1 MQSERPRFTRP
12 DDDAAWTVLGLTPFE
27 APDAR
32 LAIAF
37 ARAGGLA
44 ILDLGRDAAIADA
57 ALKSVANRASQFGI
71 RILNRAEFSV
81 DRELPKNV
89 SVIVVDARDA
99 RACAFAIASGRV
111 VLVEVT
117 SLDEA
122 TVATSMGAHGIIAK
136 GSEAGGYVGGETSF
150 VLLQHLVGKIALPIW
165 VRGGIG
171 IHTAAACIAAGARGV
186 VLDSQLALLAESS
199 LSSSVREALR
209 AMDGS
214 ETTQLSNHRVYA
226 RPGIFSLPSDMP
238 QDEVAKHFGVAD
250 LSRELL
256 AVGQDGAFAR
266 PFSEKFRTVRGA
278 VRGIHAGISAH
289 LRQAQNLHP
298 LAANSKF
305 AKNHRLEF
313 PIAQGPMTRVS
324 DRAAFADAV
333 SAAGALPFIALS
345 LMRHAEARALLE
357 ETKTLLAGRTWGVGI
372 LGFLPPDI
380 RKEQIDLLTEIKPPV
395 ALIAGGRPSQAQP
408 LEDLGITTYLH
419 VPSPGLL
426 DLFFKDGARKFVFEG
441 HECGGHVGPRSSFIL
456 WESCVSRLLE
466 EDDLAGVSVLFAGGI
481 HDGISAA
488 MVSAIASPLAAR
500 GANVGV
506 LMGTA
511 YLFTREAVES
521 GAIGNAFQE
530 EAARCEKTVL
540 LETAPGHATRCAASD
555 YAQAFEEERT
565 RLESAKIDPRER
577 WEALEQLN
585 LGRLRV
591 ASKGLARDGENLVPV
606 SEQAQHADGMFMIG
620 QVAALR
626 SQTVTMREL
635 HEDVAIG
642 GSKKIAALE
651 IRAPLASDETS
662 VDVAIVGI
670 ASIFPGAA
678 DTAAFWKNIVYGEN
692 AVTEAPDDRW
702 NKDLYFDKSGT
713 GDKTPSK
720 WGGFLPDTIF
730 EPSSF
735 GIPPRS
741 LAAIDPAQLLSL
753 EVARRALSD
762 AGYLDRDFDRE
773 RASVIFGA
781 ESGTDLANAY
791 AFRSTYRQY
800 LGELPD
806 ALDDVLPKLT
816 EDSFPGVLSNVIAGR
831 IANRLDLGGVN
842 YTVDAACASSLAAVD
857 LGCKELA
864 AGTSDLVISGG
875 ADLHNSINDY
885 LLFASVHALSATG
898 KCRTFDA
905 KADGIALGEGVA
917 AVVLKRLEDAVRDGD
932 RVYAVIKG
940 VGGSSDGKNLGLTAP
955 RKEGQIRA
963 LERAYERAGISP
975 ADVSLVEAHGTGTVV
990 GDKTELATLNEF
1002 FDEAGA
1008 AHHACTLGSVKS
1020 QIGHTKC
1027 AAGLAGLIKSALAI
1041 HHRVLPPTCNIDAPN
1056 AAYRAETSPFAFRKT
1071 ASPWVEEKRRA
1082 GVSAF
1087 GFGGTN
1093 FHVVLESADF
1103 KGDRGAHGLGEWPSE
1118 LFILRA
1124 KTHAELAETIALAQ
1138 ARIAEKQTSLRDLAA
1153 TLNTIDTNAPVHA
1166 AIVASSLQELSEQ
1179 LAAFSKGRDHANVFK
1194 QDHTVAYGSGEVAFV
1209 FPGQGSQRP
1218 NMLADLFVAF
1228 PFLQAK
1234 ADLAKSLLPVIFPPS
1249 AFTPQEAAAQ
1259 RAAIT
1264 DTRVAQPA
1272 LGMADLAMYALLQ
1285 RVGVKPAMAAGHSYG
1300 ELVAL
1305 TVAGVFSESDLIAI
1319 STARANA
1326 ILDAAGGEPGTMASV
1341 RAPAFEVA
1349 KIVDGIDGVVVAN
1362 NNAPDQTIIAGSE
1375 NAVRLAS
1382 DALRANHAVRSIPVA
1397 CAFHSPIVAPASV
1410 ALAEALPIANRP
1422 QIPVYSNTTATLY
1435 PQDDAAIRTLVAS
1448 QLAEPVRFADEI
1460 EAMYEAGARVFV
1472 EVGPGGVL
1480 TDLIG
1485 RILGERPH
1493 LAVACDNSSIKGIT
1507 AFLIALAKLAVAGVP
1522 VDTKPLFEGRDAK
1535 AIAIDVARAPSSTA
1549 WVVNGQTARPLHGE
1563 LPEHAMKIVKEPLV
1577 IETATAT
1584 RNEREEAVV
1593 EYLKNMRELVDG
1605 QRQVMLRYLGEVA
1618 PAVLRE
1624 DAPITKPPTK
1634 PAVTKKINDRK
1645 SATKQAHS
1653 EITQPSVV
1661 EQKSPLE
1668 TLVAVVAQRTGY
1680 PTDMLDLDLDLE
1692 ADLGI
1697 DSIKRIEILG
1707 LVSEKLGMKLV
1718 ASGTRSQIIEELA
1731 TVKTLR
1737 GIALWLDGR
1746 ISGAP
1751 ATIKEVAVPAAGGMA
1766 PSIESAP
1773 VSTRGPVERYVVE
1786 VRQVEHAK
1794 PNCVTVAGKMFA
1806 IVPDD
1811 RGVAEALSEMLKAR
1825 GAETKILDEGDA
1837 LGRVDGMVYLGTL
1850 GSNSADALKQLFSRA
1865 KDAIAAD
1872 AKWIVAT
1879 TGLGGDFG
1887 RRGRGVPASV
1897 VNGGVNGLMK
1907 SLLKEQPDVRVHAI
1921 DLDRDAA
1928 PQVLAEQI
1936 FAELLADDRRTE
1948 VGYHAGDRL
1957 ALEVISN
1964 AVTPKVAPIDLDSSA
1979 VVLVTGGARGITAQ
1993 IAIALARKF
2002 KCSFEL
2008 VGRSAMSEMLEDAEI
2023 ANAREITALRPI
2035 LIARAN
2041 GAGLTTPAAIDSAA
2055 REILATREIRATLD
2069 AIREAGGAARY
2080 HALDV
2085 RDEAKLGALIDT
2097 IYAERGRIDG
2107 VIHGAGLIEDKLIHH
2122 KTRESFDRVYDTKVG
2137 SALTLVHKLR
2147 HDVRFISFFS
2157 SVSGAFGNRGQT
2169 DYAAANATLDALAH
2183 NLRATR
2189 NTRVLSVNWGPW
2201 AGAGMVRPEL
2211 EAEYGRRGVALI
2223 SPEDGAERFIHE
2235 LCHGD
2240 DAQVILSAASPK
2252 VLES

>member
-1 MQSERPRFTRP
+1 MRP
-12 DDDAAWTVLGLTPFE
+12 DDDAIWTVLGLTPFE
-27 APDAR
+27 QADAR

-44 ILDLGRDAAIADA
+44 ILDLGRDAVAADV
-57 ALKSVANRASQFGI
+57 ALEAVANRVSRFGI
-71 RILNRAEFSV
+71 RIANQAQFTA

-89 SVIVVDARDA
+89 ELIVVDARDA
-99 RACAFAIASGRV
+99 RACAFAVASGRA
-111 VLVEVT
+111 VLVEIT
-117 SLDEA
+117 SLEEA
-122 TVATSMGAHGIIAK
+122 NVAARIGAHGIIAK
-136 GSEAGGYVGGETSF
+136 GSEAGGHVGGETSF
-150 VLLQHLVGKIALPIW
+150 VLLQHLLGKIDLPIW

-171 IHTAAACIAAGARGV
+171 IHTAAACMAAGARGV
-186 VLDSQLALLAESS
+186 VVDSQLALLAESS
-199 LSSSVREALR
+199 LASPIREALR

-214 ETTQLSNHRVYA
+214 ETTLVANHRVYA
-226 RPGIFSLPSDMP
+226 RPGIFSLPAGTNAD
-238 QDEVAKHFGVAD
+238 DVAKHFGASD

-278 VRGIHAGISAH
+278 LRGLHAAISAH
-289 LRQAQNLHP
+289 LRQARNLDP
-298 LAANSKF
+298 LAAHSKF

-324 DRAAFADAV
+324 DRAAFANAV
-333 SAAGALPFIALS
+333 SKAGALPFIALS
-345 LMRHAEARALLE
+345 LMRNAEARTLLV
-357 ETKTLLAGRTWGVGI
+357 ETKTLLAGHTWGVGI

-408 LEDLGITTYLH
+408 LEDLGIATYLH

-555 YAQAFEEERT
+555 YAHAFEEERT
-565 RLESAKIDPRER
+565 RLERAKIDPRER

-591 ASKGLARDGENLVPV
+591 ASKGLARDGENLVAV
-606 SEQAQHADGMFMIG
+606 SEQAQHSGGMFMIG

-651 IRAPLASDETS
+651 IPAPLASDETS

-670 ASIFPGAA
+670 ASIFPGAE

-692 AVTEAPDDRW
+692 AVTEIPKERW
-702 NKDLYFDKSGT
+702 NQNLYFDKNGT

-741 LAAIDPAQLLSL
+741 LSAIDPAQLLSL

-762 AGYLDRDFDRE
+762 AGYANRDFDRE

-806 ALDDVLPKLT
+806 ALDDVLPKLS

-885 LLFASVHALSATG
+885 LLFASVHALSPTG

-917 AVVLKRLEDAVRDGD
+917 AVVLKRLEDAVRDTD

-975 ADVSLVEAHGTGTVV
+975 AAVSLVEAHGTGTVV
-990 GDKTELATLNEF
+990 GDKTELATLSEF
-1002 FDEAGA
+1002 FDDAGA

-1041 HHRVLPPTCNIDAPN
+1041 HHRVLPPTCNIDTPN

-1071 ASPWVEEKRRA
+1071 AAPWTEKKRRA

-1103 KGDRGAHGLGEWPSE
+1103 TGDRASHALDAWPSE
-1118 LFILRA
+1118 LFVLRA
-1124 KTHAELAETIALAQ
+1124 GSEVALAKTISLIQ
-1138 ARIAEKQTSLRDLAA
+1138 SRIAEKRTSLRDLAA
-1153 TLNTIDTNAPVHA
+1153 TVNAIDTNAPVRA
-1166 AIVASSLQELSEQ
+1166 AIVASSLDELSEQ
-1179 LAAFSKGRDHANVFK
+1179 LTAFSKGRDHANVFK
-1194 QDHTVAYGSGEVAFV
+1194 QDQSVAYGSGEVAFV

-1234 ADLAKSLLPVIFPPS
+1234 ANLVESILPVIFPAS
-1249 AFTPQEAAAQ
+1249 AFTPQDAAMQ

-1272 LGMADLAMYALLQ
+1272 LGMADLAMNELLQ
-1285 RVGVKPAMAAGHSYG
+1285 RVGVKPAMTAGHSYG

-1410 ALAEALPIANRP
+1410 ALANALPIANTP
-1422 QIPVYSNTTATLY
+1422 KIPVYSNTTATVY
-1435 PQDDAAIRTLVAS
+1435 PHDGAAIRALFAS

-1472 EVGPGGVL
+1472 EAGPGGVL

-1493 LAVACDNSSIKGIT
+1493 VAIACDNSSTSGIT
-1507 AFLIALAKLAVAGVP
+1507 AFLIALAKLTVAGIT

-1535 AIAIDVARAPSSTA
+1535 VIGLDVARAPSSTA

-1563 LPEHAMKIVKEPLV
+1563 LPEGAMKIVTEPLV
-1577 IETATAT
+1577 IEASVP
-1584 RNEREEAVV
+1584 RDEREEAVV
-1593 EYLKNMRELVDG
+1593 QYLKNMRELVDG
-1605 QRQVMLRYLGEVA
+1605 QRQVMLRYLGESA
-1618 PAVLRE
+1618 PAALRE
-1624 DAPITKPPTK
+1624 EAPETKPATK
-1634 PAVTKKINDRK
+1634 PAVPNKTNDRK
-1645 SATKQAHS
+1645 SPSKQVVS
-1653 EITQPSVV
+1653 EITQPSLVAR
-1661 EQKSPLE
+1661 KSPLE
-1668 TLVAVVAQRTGY
+1668 TLVDVVSTRTGY

-1707 LVSEKLGMKLV
+1707 LVSEKLGLKLV

-1737 GIALWLDGR
+1737 GIGAWLDGR

-1751 ATIKEVAVPAAGGMA
+1751 ATVKQVAVPPAGDTA
-1766 PSIESAP
+1766 PSIDSAP
-1773 VSTRGPVERYVVE
+1773 ISTRGPVERYVVE
-1786 VRQVEHAK
+1786 VRRVAHAK
-1794 PNCVTVAGKMFA
+1794 ANCVTVAGKVFA

-1811 RGVAEALSEMLKAR
+1811 RGVAAALADILKAR
-1825 GAETKILDEGDA
+1825 GAETKIVNDDDA
-1837 LGRVDGMVYLGTL
+1837 LGRVDGMIFLPTL
-1850 GSNSADALKQLFSRA
+1850 GSNSPDALKRLFSRA
-1865 KDAIAAD
+1865 KDAIAGE
-1872 AKWIVAT
+1872 AKWIVAA

-1907 SLLKEQPDVRVHAI
+1907 SLLKEQPDIRVHAI
-1921 DLDRDAA
+1921 DLDREGA
-1928 PQVLAEQI
+1928 PQLLAEQI

-1948 VGYHAGDRL
+1948 VGYHEGDRM
-1957 ALEVISN
+1957 ALHVTSN
-1964 AVTPKVAPIDLDSSA
+1964 AVATKVAPIDLDSSA
-1979 VVLVTGGARGITAQ
+1979 VVLITGGARGITAQ

-2002 KCSFEL
+2002 KCTFEL
-2008 VGRSAMSEMLEDAEI
+2008 VGRSAMSDMLEDSEI

-2035 LIARAN
+2035 LISRAN

-2069 AIREAGGAARY
+2069 AIREAGGNARY

-2085 RDEAKLGALIDT
+2085 RDEAKLGALIDS
-2097 IYAERGRIDG
+2097 IYSERGRIDG
-2107 VIHGAGLIEDKLIHH
+2107 VIHGAGLIEDKLMHH

-2169 DYAAANATLDALAH
+2169 DYAAANATLDSLAH

-2211 EAEYGRRGVALI
+2211 EAEYASRGVALI

-2252 VLES
+2252 ALES

>member
-1 MQSERPRFTRP
+1 
-12 DDDAAWTVLGLTPFE
+12 VIGLTPFE
-27 APDAR
+27 VPDAR
-32 LAIAF
+32 LAAAF

-44 ILDLGRDAAIADA
+44 VLDLGRDPSMAAR
-57 ALKSVANRASQFGI
+57 ALTQMTGRAPSGFGIRVANRA
-71 RILNRAEFSV
+71 EFAALQLTDDV
-81 DRELPKNV
+81 R
-89 SVIVVDARDA
+89 VIVVDARDA
-99 RACAFAIASGRV
+99 RACAWAIASGRTV
-111 VLVEVT
+111 FLEVT
-117 SLDEA
+117 SIDEA
-122 TVATSMGAHGIIAK
+122 RIAGRIGAHGVIAK
-136 GSEAGGYVGGETSF
+136 GSEAGGYVGAETSF
-150 VLLQHLVGKIALPIW
+150 VLLQHLIGEIDLPIW

-186 VLDSQLALLAESS
+186 VLDSQLALLAEASTPTPI
-199 LSSSVREALR
+199 REALT

-214 ETTQLSNHRVYA
+214 ETTLVGGHRVYA
-226 RPGIFSLPSDMP
+226 RPGIFSLPRETNA
-238 QDEVAKHFGVAD
+238 DEVETHFGTTD
-250 LSRELL
+250 LTRELL

-266 PFSEKFRTVRGA
+266 PFSEKFRTARGA
-278 VRGIHAGISAH
+278 LRGIHAVISAH
-289 LRQAQNLHP
+289 LRQARGLDP
-298 LAANSKF
+298 LGPSSSF
-305 AKNHRLEF
+305 AKNLSLEF

-333 SAAGALPFIALS
+333 SRAGALPFIALS
-345 LMRHAEARALLE
+345 LMRKTEARALLE
-357 ETKTLLAGRTWGVGI
+357 ETKALLGDRTWGVGI

-380 RKEQIDLLTEIKPPV
+380 RTEQIDLVSEIKPPV
-395 ALIAGGRPSQAQP
+395 ALIAGGRPSQAAP
-408 LEDLGITTYLH
+408 LDELGIATYLH

-456 WESCVSRLLE
+456 WELCAARLLE
-466 EDDLAGVSVLFAGGI
+466 EENLKGVSILFAGGI
-481 HDGISAA
+481 HDSISGA
-488 MVSAIASPLAAR
+488 MVAAIAAPLAAR
-500 GANVGV
+500 GADVGV

-521 GAIGNAFQE
+521 GAIGHAFQDA
-530 EAARCEKTVL
+530 AARCEKTVL
-540 LETAPGHATRCAASD
+540 LETAPGHATRCAATD
-555 YAQAFEEERT
+555 FAHAFEEERT
-565 RLESAKIDPRER
+565 RLERAKVDPRER

-591 ASKGLARDGENLVPV
+591 ASKGLVRDGENLVSV
-606 SEQAQHADGMFMIG
+606 SEETQHADGMFMIG

-626 SQTVTMREL
+626 SSTLTMREL
-635 HEDVAIG
+635 HEDVARA
-642 GSKKIAALE
+642 SSQRLAALE
-651 IRAPLASDETS
+651 IPAPLPSDEKS

-678 DTAAFWKNIVYGEN
+678 DTATFWKNIVFGEN
-692 AVTEAPDDRW
+692 AVTEIPEARW
-702 NKDLYFDKSGT
+702 NKNLYFDKTGT

-753 EVARRALSD
+753 EVARRALDD
-762 AGYLDRDFDRE
+762 AGYLHRDFDRE

-791 AFRSTYRQY
+791 AFRATYRQY

-806 ALDDVLPKLT
+806 ALDEVLPKLT

-842 YTVDAACASSLAAVD
+842 YTVDAACASSLAALD

-864 AGTSDLVISGG
+864 SGTSDLVISGG

-885 LLFASVHALSATG
+885 LLFASVHALSPTG
-898 KCRTFDA
+898 QCKTFDA

-917 AVVLKRLEDAVRDGD
+917 AVVLKRLEDAERDGD

-940 VGGSSDGKNLGLTAP
+940 IGGSSDGKSLGLTAP

-990 GDKTELATLNEF
+990 GDKTELATLHEF
-1002 FDEAGA
+1002 FDDAGA
-1008 AHHACTLGSVKS
+1008 AHNACTLGSVKS

-1041 HHRVLPPTCNIDAPN
+1041 HHRVLPPTCNMETPSTAYH
-1056 AAYRAETSPFAFRKT
+1056 AATSPFAFRKT
-1071 ASPWVEEKRRA
+1071 AAPWVEEKRRA

-1093 FHVVLESADF
+1093 FHVVLESHDF
-1103 KGDRGAHGLGEWPSE
+1103 TGDREDQGRAHGLDAWPSE

-1124 KTHAELAETIALAQ
+1124 ASDASLAKMISALK
-1138 ARIAEKQTSLRDLAA
+1138 ARALEPKATLRDLALTVTQLEA
-1153 TLNTIDTNAPVHA
+1153 DAPVRA
-1166 AIVASSLQELSEQ
+1166 AIVASSLADFASQLDALSR
-1179 LAAFSKGRDHANVFK
+1179 GRDHANVFRPGE
-1194 QDHTVAYGSGEVAFV
+1194 TATYSASEVAFV

-1218 NMLADLFVAF
+1218 GMLADLFVAF

-1234 ADLAKSLLPVIFPPS
+1234 ADLTKSLLPVIFPAA
-1249 AFTPQEAAAQ
+1249 AFTPQEAATQ

-1272 LGMADLAMYALLQ
+1272 LGMADLAMNELLQ
-1285 RVGVKPAMAAGHSYG
+1285 RAGVKPAMTAGHSYG

-1305 TVAGVFSESDLIAI
+1305 TVAGVFSESALIEI
-1319 STARANA
+1319 SRARADA

-1341 RAPAFEVA
+1341 RAPALDVA

-1397 CAFHSPIVAPASV
+1397 CAFHSPIVAHASA
-1410 ALAEALPIANRP
+1410 ALARALPIANP
-1422 QIPVYSNTTATLY
+1422 PKIPVYSNTTAKLY
-1435 PQDDAAIRTLVAS
+1435 PAENLAIRELLAS
-1448 QLAEPVRFADEI
+1448 QLAQPVRFAEEI
-1460 EAMYEAGARVFV
+1460 EAMYAAGARVFV
-1472 EVGPGGVL
+1472 EAGPGGVL
-1480 TDLIG
+1480 TDLVG

-1493 LAVACDNSSIKGIT
+1493 VAVACDNSSTAGIT
-1507 AFLIALAKLAVAGVP
+1507 AFLVALARLAVAGIS
-1522 VDTKPLFEGRDAK
+1522 VDTGLLFEGRK
-1535 AIAIDVARAPSSTA
+1535 AEVVALEVARAPSSTA
-1549 WVVNGQTARPLHGE
+1549 WIVNGQTARPLHGE
-1563 LPEHAMKIVKEPLV
+1563 LPDHAMKIVTEPLS
-1577 IETATAT
+1577 IAMTAP
-1584 RNEREEAVV
+1584 RNERDEAVV
-1593 EYLKNMRELVDG
+1593 EYLKNMRELVEG
-1605 QRQVMLRYLGEVA
+1605 QRQVMLRYLGDTA
-1618 PAVLRE
+1618 PLEMRD
-1624 DAPITKPPTK
+1624 DAPVTK
-1634 PAVTKKINDRK
+1634 PAAKQTATDRK
-1645 SATKQAHS
+1645 STRKQEIS
-1653 EITQPSVV
+1653 EPIEIAAKSA
-1661 EQKSPLE
+1661 SPLE
-1668 TLVAVVAQRTGY
+1668 TLVAVVSQRTGY

-1707 LVSEKLGMKLV
+1707 LVSEKLGLKLV
-1718 ASGTRSQIIEELA
+1718 ATGTRSQIIEELA

-1737 GIALWLDGR
+1737 GIADWLVGR
-1746 ISGAP
+1746 LEGRSAIANEP
-1751 ATIKEVAVPAAGGMA
+1751 ITLPTLQA
-1766 PSIESAP
+1766 PSDASSPSLEAAP
-1773 VSTRGPVERYVVE
+1773 ISTRAPVERYLVE
-1786 VRQVEHAK
+1786 VRQVAQAK
-1794 PNCVTVAGKMFA
+1794 PNCVTVSGKTFA

-1811 RGVAEALSEMLKAR
+1811 RGVAAALAEILKAR
-1825 GAETKILDEGDA
+1825 GAEIKIVNEGDV

-1850 GSNSADALKQLFSRA
+1850 GSDSSDALKQLFSRA
-1865 KDAIAAD
+1865 KDAVAGE

-1887 RRGRGVPASV
+1887 RRSEGAPGTV

-1907 SLLKEQPDVRVHAI
+1907 SLLKEQPNVRVHAI
-1921 DLDRDAA
+1921 DLDREAA
-1928 PQVLAEQI
+1928 PTILAQQI
-1936 FAELLADDRRTE
+1936 FAELLADDRRIE
-1948 VGYHAGDRL
+1948 VGYRQGDRM
-1957 ALEVISN
+1957 ALEVVSN
-1964 AVTPKVAPIDLDSSA
+1964 AAPLAAEPITLDSSA
-1979 VVLVTGGARGITAQ
+1979 VVLVTGGARGITATV
-1993 IAIALARKF
+1993 AVALAHRF
-2002 KCSFEL
+2002 KCTLEL
-2008 VGRSAMSEMLEDAEI
+2008 VGRSPAPAAVEDPEI

-2035 LIARAN
+2035 LISRAN
-2041 GAGLTTPAAIDSAA
+2041 GAGPTTPAAIDHAA
-2055 REILATREIRATLD
+2055 REILAAREIRATLD
-2069 AIREAGGAARY
+2069 AIREAGGTARY
-2080 HALDV
+2080 HSLDV
-2085 RDEAKLGALIDT
+2085 RDASKLEALIDA
-2097 IYAERGRIDG
+2097 IYADRGRIDG
-2107 VIHGAGLIEDKLIHH
+2107 VIHGAGMIEDKLLHH

-2137 SALTLVHKLR
+2137 SALTLVRKLR
-2147 HDVRFISFFS
+2147 PDVRFISFFS

-2169 DYAAANATLDALAH
+2169 DYAAANATLDSLAH

-2189 NTRVLSVNWGPW
+2189 TARVLSVNWGPW

-2211 EAEYGRRGVALI
+2211 EVEYARRGVALI
-2223 SPEDGAERFIHE
+2223 APDDGADRFVHE
-2235 LCHGD
+2235 LCHGT
-2240 DAQVILSAASPK
+2240 DAQVILTAASPK
-2252 VLES
+2252 ALES